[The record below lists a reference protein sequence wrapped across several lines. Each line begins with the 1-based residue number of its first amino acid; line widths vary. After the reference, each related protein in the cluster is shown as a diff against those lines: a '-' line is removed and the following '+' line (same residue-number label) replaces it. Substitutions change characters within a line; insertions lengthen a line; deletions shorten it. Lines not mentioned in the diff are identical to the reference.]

1 MGARTL
7 GAGRA
12 GRARLSAVMVSAF
25 FCAAQADAQ
34 PVPRGPEF
42 QVSTYTMG
50 NQLAPVAAAN
60 GTGFVVAWKSYQN
73 GPAPT
78 LFARRFDLSGITLTG
93 EIPVNTNTSGQSDA
107 AIASSATGFVVV
119 WTGSDGDSYGVFGRR
134 FDAAGNPLGPE
145 FQANTY
151 TTGGQAL
158 PDVAM
163 DATGFVMVWQGGA
176 GVGANVFARR
186 YDVAG
191 NTVAGPLVV
200 SSFTNIDQGRP
211 AVVMDGAG
219 AFVVVWQA
227 DVDADGLGILG
238 KRFDSNGGAV
248 GIEFLLNSTGAGD
261 QTYPAAAADGARFV
275 VVWTSAGQDGS
286 SRGVFA
292 RRFNFAGI
300 PNTAELQVNVRTELS
315 QWLPGAVDLIN
326 CTRCTAPQIE
336 EFLAG
341 EF

>member
-119 WTGSDGDSYGVFGRR
+119 WTGLTATPTESSGAASTPPATRWAPSSRPTRTPREGRPCPTWR
-134 FDAAGNPLGPE
+134 WTPPASSWSGRGEPVSAR
-145 FQANTY
+145 TCSR
-151 TTGGQAL
+151 
-158 PDVAM
+158 
-163 DATGFVMVWQGGA
+163 DATTWRA
-176 GVGANVFARR
+176 TR
-186 YDVAG
+186 
-191 NTVAGPLVV
+191 
-200 SSFTNIDQGRP
+200 
-211 AVVMDGAG
+211 
-219 AFVVVWQA
+219 
-227 DVDADGLGILG
+227 
-238 KRFDSNGGAV
+238 
-248 GIEFLLNSTGAGD
+248 
-261 QTYPAAAADGARFV
+261 
-275 VVWTSAGQDGS
+275 
-286 SRGVFA
+286 
-292 RRFNFAGI
+292 
-300 PNTAELQVNVRTELS
+300 
-315 QWLPGAVDLIN
+315 WLD
-326 CTRCTAPQIE
+326 RWW
-336 EFLAG
+336 
-341 EF
+341 